1 MVRQKQKEN
10 YQEDYQEDV
19 QEEESYSDA
28 SLNNKILQNKN
39 LELQS
44 ALSSASF
51 QNFGEDENLIKSQL
65 ETEKILERSEH
76 YLKGDII
83 RFNEDGAY
91 YSEPKKNVLCIIKI
105 DEKTGIKYYI
115 QEIKE
120 SKKGTELIREI
131 VVKVISQ
138 EGEEIDINE
147 SDSRIVIE
155 RIKKI
160 EKLKESGYEY
170 IEIIDEDRKP
180 LNDYGVSEIMRIL
193 SMYVTKETFLSYY
206 DVDRINEIMNDLGKE
221 MSQFFYCNYEKMG
234 MDTKYKESK
243 FKLMVINILHLIE
256 SCYRRALNGNEQ
268 EGLRT
273 RAIVTQTGSAGN
285 NNDYNG
291 MRGKSILKKKWS
303 PFKLD
308 TW

>member
-1 MVRQKQKEN
+1 MAKIRRNQEDT
-10 YQEDYQEDV
+10 YQEDIPV
-19 QEEESYSDA
+19 EESYSDA
-28 SLNNKILQNKN
+28 DLNNRILQNKN
-39 LELQS
+39 TELQS

-51 QNFGEDENLIKSQL
+51 QGFGEDENLIKSQL

-83 RFNEDGAY
+83 KFNEDGAY
-91 YSEPKKNVLCIIKI
+91 YAEPTKNVFCIIKT
-105 DEKTGIKYYI
+105 DKETKMKYYI

-120 SKKGTELIREI
+120 SKKGTEHIRD
-131 VVKVISQ
+131 VVIRVVDSR
-138 EGEEIDINE
+138 GEEIDINE
-147 SDSRIVIE
+147 SDSKIVVE

-160 EKLKESGYEY
+160 EKLEESGYEY
-170 IEIIDEDRKP
+170 ITITDEDRKP

-206 DVDRINEIMNDLGKE
+206 DEDRINEIMGDLGKE
-221 MSQFFYCNYEKMG
+221 MAQFFYCNYEKMG

-243 FKLMVINILHLIE
+243 FKLMVVNILHLIE

-273 RAIVTQTGSAGN
+273 RAIVTQTGPVGN
-285 NNDYNG
+285 SDYG
-291 MRGKSILKKKWS
+291 SMRGKSVLKKKWS
-303 PFKLD
+303 PFKPD